1 MISFMVILQ
10 LQNDGHSKFQNNI
23 ALLLYVRRRRRR
35 RRVQGGKTMMAHDF
49 EKCDKKSMF

>member
-1 MISFMVILQ
+1 MISFMVSLQ

-35 RRVQGGKTMMAHDF
+35 APDTTLGEPHETQGGKTMMAP
-49 EKCDKKSMF
+49 